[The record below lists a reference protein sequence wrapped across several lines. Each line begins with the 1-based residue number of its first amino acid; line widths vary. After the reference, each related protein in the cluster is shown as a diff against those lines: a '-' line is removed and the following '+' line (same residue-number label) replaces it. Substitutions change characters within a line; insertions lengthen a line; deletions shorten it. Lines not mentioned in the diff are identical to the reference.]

1 MAGITSNEKQHTPMN
16 PPKIEIG
23 EEYFLRVYV
32 AEIGKE
38 YLVLET
44 LSENGEE
51 KRDEAFFCLPKKLSD
66 RLI

>member
-1 MAGITSNEKQHTPMN
+1 MN

-32 AEIGKE
+32 ADIGE
-38 YLVLET
+38 NYLVLET

-51 KRDEAFFCLPKKLSD
+51 KRDEVFFCLPKKLSD
-66 RLI
+66 HLI